1 MSSNGRKLRDREW
14 YRALLHP
21 GESFR
26 ETEVYRSAIRHPKP
40 DTPRGRALTS
50 FQNFF
55 LHVYPV
61 KVPKEIARTRTTL
74 RLGFIA
80 TVLFAILF
88 VSGMYLMF
96 FYHPAV
102 PDAYFDMHSLA
113 TSVAFGQFVRN
124 VHRWSAHL
132 MVIVVGLHLLR
143 VFYSGAYKP
152 PRQFNWV
159 IGVGLFVVTLLL
171 SFTGYLLPWDQLAF
185 WAITVGTNIAG
196 YVPLLG
202 GHVRSLM
209 LGGSDV
215 TGDALL
221 RFYVLHIYLL
231 PALLIVGVAIHIWR
245 VRKDGFAVEDRAQEH
260 ITIEDAEP
268 DSAKQVADVRS

>member
-1 MSSNGRKLRDREW
+1 MSTNGRKVRDQGW
-14 YRALLHP
+14 YKALVHP
-21 GESFR
+21 GETFR
-26 ETEVYRSAIRHPKP
+26 ESEVYRSAIRHPKP
-40 DTPRGRALTS
+40 NTPRGRALTS

-55 LHVYPV
+55 LHIYPV
-61 KVPKEIARTRTTL
+61 KVPAEIAKTRTTW

-96 FYHPAV
+96 FYHPAP
-102 PDAYFDMHSLA
+102 PDAYFDMHTLA
-113 TSVAFGQFVRN
+113 TGVAFGEFVRN

-132 MVIVVGLHLLR
+132 MVLVVALHLLR
-143 VFYSGAYKP
+143 VFYSGAYKA

-159 IGVGLFVVTLLL
+159 IGVGLFGATLLM
-171 SFTGYLLPWDQLAF
+171 SFTGYLLPWDQLAY

-202 GHVRSLM
+202 GHVRSLL
-209 LGGSDV
+209 LGGTDV

-221 RFYVLHIYLL
+221 RFYVLHIYFI
-231 PALLIVGVAIHIWR
+231 PALLVIGIAIHIWR
-245 VRKDGFAVEDRAQEH
+245 VRKDGFAVEDRVKEEVV
-260 ITIEDAEP
+260 TVDEAE
-268 DSAKQVADVRS
+268 AKEVADVRS